1 MAKHDFKTA
10 ESNYFSSVLSE
21 QIWVSHWHI
30 SVGVNLAVMGTHD
43 KDFGP
48 AYCLNTMRIWIPIQI
63 LASNFDTLRMFKH
76 SGFQKAQL
84 FKCRMFIQKYCCKK
98 NRGLTPNR
106 GSLEEDSKPK
116 KNETPTQAV
125 ALVRRIPV
133 DWPLGLVFIYVF
145 FKKTELDVC
154 KIPGKTQNTI
164 LKTIG

>member
-10 ESNYFSSVLSE
+10 ESNYFSTFLSE

-84 FKCRMFIQKYCCKK
+84 FKYRMFIQKDCCKK
-98 NRGLTPNR
+98 KNRF
-106 GSLEEDSKPK
+106 DSKPRFFRGGFRTGTK
-116 KNETPTQAV
+116 MRPRLRLHWYGGFRLT
-125 ALVRRIPV
+125 VRWDWYQIRIPA
-133 DWPLGLVFIYVF
+133 
-145 FKKTELDVC
+145 
-154 KIPGKTQNTI
+154 KTQNTI
-164 LKTIG
+164 LKPISVRKKWKDRNL